1 LILFNRRLAVLLVL
15 GLALSLGAC
24 GSRTQTPDSGL
35 SPAQERW
42 VDSTLAS
49 LSLEQKAAQMMMIEA
64 AAIPRNAQSQDALDL
79 VEDVSNLGVGGLV
92 LMGSEAETIP
102 HLLNELQS
110 EAPIPLLVAMDM
122 ERSLAFRVRRGT
134 VDLPFAMAVGATG
147 SEDDARFL
155 GEVTAREARAL
166 GIHWAF
172 GPVVD
177 VNNNPDNPVI
187 NIRSFGEDPELV
199 GRLGVAFI
207 QGAKSGHLLTSA
219 KHFPGHGDTAVDSHL
234 DLPIIDVDRERLERV
249 EWPPFRAAIDA
260 GVDSIMVGHVAVPAL
275 DPSGR
280 PATLSAALNR
290 DILRDEMNFKGI
302 IITDAMD
309 MKGADGPWAGKA
321 TVDAVLAGADVILMP
336 RDLEVAVFS
345 VVRAVQEEVLDEERI
360 NQSVRRI
367 LEAKAQLGL
376 NIDPLVDPEAGL
388 LEVGRPQDMVRAEK
402 IAEASITVIRNDADI
417 LPLKAEAPLRILN
430 LVLVDDLG
438 FPETQFEIR
447 KIENETITLGE
458 EITRESADE
467 ILEGI
472 EDFTHILISTSYRKE
487 TISPS
492 LSQLLDQLAAT
503 DIPMI
508 AASFGSPYVLAQ
520 LPEAPVALCTYGT
533 SGPSRRAAVAA
544 LFGEIDIR
552 GKLPVSLS
560 EDLGAGF
567 GLEIPRRAMTL
578 RTALPE
584 DVGFRPGAMDEVD
597 QVIES
602 FVEQKAFPGGVLA
615 VGHQGALVHLHPFGS
630 LSYDE
635 DSPPVT
641 SDTIYDLAS
650 LTKVIATTTMAM
662 ILVDEERLSLDAKV
676 QDFMPLFQ
684 GPDKEKVTVRHLLT
698 HSSGIDWWAPLF
710 EELQG
715 PEAYIERIQAMDL
728 VYEPGSEFLYSD
740 LGMILLGEILSRVA
754 GRPLHEFVSE
764 RVFEPLA
771 MTDTLY
777 RPGVD
782 LLPRIAPTEFDPKL
796 NRVIHGEVHDEN
808 TRAMGGIAPHAGLFG
823 TAGDLARFTQMI
835 LNGGVFEHHR
845 FISSETVEMFT
856 KIDGGVPDSD
866 RALGWD
872 TKSAE
877 NSSAGQFFSPNS
889 YGHTG
894 FTGTSIWIDPERE
907 LFIVLLTNR
916 VHPTRENKLH
926 REARPAVADA
936 VVRGLIE

>member
-1 LILFNRRLAVLLVL
+1 MIPFSRRLAALLVL
-15 GLALSLGAC
+15 GLALSLSAC
-24 GSRTQTPDSGL
+24 GSRSQTPNSGL

-42 VDSTLAS
+42 VNSTLAS

-64 AAIPRNAQSQDALDL
+64 AAIPRNAQSQDALALEKTVRDQ
-79 VEDVSNLGVGGLV
+79 GVGGLV
-92 LMGSEAETIP
+92 LMRSEAETIP
-102 HLLNELQS
+102 RLLNELQS

-122 ERSLAFRVRRGT
+122 ERSLAFRVRRGS

-147 SEDDARFL
+147 SEDAARFL

-249 EWPPFRAAIDA
+249 EWPPFRAAIAA
-260 GVDSIMVGHVAVPAL
+260 GVDSVMVGHVAVPAL

-290 DILRDEMNFKGI
+290 DILRDEMAFEGL

-336 RDLEVAVFS
+336 RDLEVAIASLVL
-345 VVRAVQEEVLDEERI
+345 AVQEGVLDEQRI
-360 NQSVRRI
+360 DASVRRI
-367 LEAKAQLGL
+367 LEAKARLDL
-376 NIDPLVDPEAGL
+376 DIDPLVDPEAGL
-388 LEVGRPQDMVRAEK
+388 HEVGRPEDTVRAEK
-402 IAEASITVIRNDADI
+402 IAEASITVIRNDTNI
-417 LPLKAEAPLRILN
+417 LPLRAEAPLRVLN

-447 KIENETITLGE
+447 KIENKSITLGE
-458 EITRESADE
+458 EITQESADE

-472 EDFTHILISTSYRKE
+472 EDFTHILVSTSNRRE

-492 LSQLLDQLAAT
+492 LRQLLDRLAAT

-508 AASFGSPYVLAQ
+508 TASFGSPYALAQ
-520 LPEAPVALCTYGT
+520 LPETPASLCTYGT

-544 LFGEIDIR
+544 LLGEIDIR

-560 EDLGAGF
+560 EELPAGY
-567 GLEIPRRAMTL
+567 GLEIPRHEMTL

-584 DVGFRPGAMDEVD
+584 DVGFRPGGMDEVD
-597 QVIES
+597 QVIAE
-602 FVEQKAFPGGVLA
+602 FVKQEAFPGGVLA
-615 VGHQGALVHLHPFGS
+615 VGHRGALVHLHPFGRF
-630 LSYDE
+630 SYDE
-635 DSPPVT
+635 GAPVVK

-650 LTKVIATTTMAM
+650 LTKVLSTTTMAM
-662 ILVDEERLSLDAKV
+662 ILVDEERLNLDAKV

-684 GPDKEKVTVRHLLT
+684 GPNKENVTIRHLLT
-698 HSSGIDWWAPLF
+698 HSSGIEEWAPLF

-715 PEAYIERIQAMDL
+715 QEAYIERIQAMEL
-728 VYEPGSEFLYSD
+728 VYKPGSEYRYSD

-777 RPGVD
+777 RPGED
-782 LLPRIAPTEFDPKL
+782 LLPRIAPTEVDPKL
-796 NRVIHGEVHDEN
+796 DRVIHGEVHDEN
-808 TRAMGGIAPHAGLFG
+808 TRALGGIAPHAGLFG

-845 FISSETVEMFT
+845 IISSETVEMFT

-872 TKSAE
+872 TKSPE

-916 VHPTRENKLH
+916 VHPTRENNLH
-926 REARPAVADA
+926 RKARPAVADA
-936 VVRGLIE
+936 VVKGLIE